1 MNATAEKN
9 LTEELEI
16 KLAVFMLGG
25 QPYAI
30 DIMKIKQ
37 IIRPLKI
44 TRLPKAPD
52 FLEGM
57 INLRGVFIPVIDMR
71 KRFQMDARDPK
82 QEGKVIIASVDHR
95 IVGVMVDEVTEVVP
109 VPKAEIQPPPRVIRG
124 VESTYLLGVCRYQ
137 EEILL
142 ILNLD
147 EILTAEEK
155 STLIALSGPQT
166 KPVEK
171 RG

>member
-9 LTEELEI
+9 MSEDFEI

-25 QPYAI
+25 QSYAI

-37 IIRPLKI
+37 IIRPLRI
-44 TRLPKAPD
+44 TKLPKAPD

-71 KRFQMDARDPK
+71 KRFQMEPRDAK
-82 QEGKVIIASVDHR
+82 QEGKVIIATVDHR
-95 IVGVMVDEVTEVVP
+95 IVGVMVDEVTEVIP

-137 EEILL
+137 DEILL

-147 EILTAEEK
+147 EILTAEEI
-155 STLIALSGPQT
+155 STLIALSGQAPR
-166 KPVEK
+166 PAEK